1 MGDMKPVFEVV
12 ESPGGLYIGARR
24 NAENGNY
31 YWRVTQWVMPAFTMI
46 PPRADHPVH
55 GHFWVPIDD
64 DNCWAWSFDYK
75 VTRPLSAKER
85 KAMEAGQGIHVA
97 YVPGT
102 YIPAANKTND
112 YLMDR
117 AAQKAGRTFSGVA
130 GIGMQDASLQES
142 MGPIM
147 DRRREHLT
155 STDSGIV
162 AARNRLMLAAVA
174 LADKGEAPPGT
185 DPETHHVR
193 SASVVL
199 AANEPFQDAAREA
212 LLARAGVAPV
222 SV

>member
-24 NAENGNY
+24 NAEDGKY

-75 VTRPLSAKER
+75 VTRPLSDKER
-85 KAMEAGQGIHVA
+85 KAMEAGQGIHVS

-112 YLMDR
+112 YLVDR
-117 AAQKAGRTFSGVA
+117 KAQKEGRTYSGVF
-130 GIGMQDASLQES
+130 GIAMQDASLQES
-142 MGPIM
+142 MGPIV
-147 DRRREHLT
+147 DRTKENLV
-155 STDSGIV
+155 STDNGIIMARHRLLRALKAIEKGDTPPGIV
-162 AARNRLMLAAVA
+162 A
-174 LADKGEAPPGT
+174 E
-185 DPETHHVR
+185 HQHVR
-193 SASVVL
+193 SAAVVL
-199 AANEPFQDAAREA
+199 PPDKHFKDAAKEA
-212 LLARAGVAPV
+212 LVVQTGKEHVTV
-222 SV
+222 